1 VALIDHVALRP
12 PLRGSIVEVIPR
24 EAEGIVLSDHDGAMV
39 GVELV

>member
-24 EAEGIVLSDHDGAMV
+24 EADGIVLSDHDGAMV
-39 GVELV
+39 CVELV